1 MHLSQDIKPISYLKA
16 KTADVINSVN
26 ENQRTIIIT
35 QNGEAKAVVQDIK
48 TYENLQNSL
57 NLLKLIVQ
65 SENDIENN
73 EVLEQD
79 KMFENLEQK
88 LFGQF
93 NIAKK
98 IFFEIKKECANL
110 HYFPQRKRV
119 VPELQQ
125 IGILKYREIIH
136 ERWRIIFKIDNT
148 KVYVLLVVDSR
159 RNLEDILFQR
169 LIDKK

>member
-1 MHLSQDIKPISYLKA
+1 MKNFEVIWTKNAQFDLESIIEYIKI
-16 KTADVINSVN
+16 DSV
-26 ENQRTIIIT
+26 
-35 QNGEAKAVVQDIK
+35 
-48 TYENLQNSL
+48 
-57 NLLKLIVQ
+57 
-65 SENDIENN
+65 
-73 EVLEQD
+73 
-79 KMFENLEQK
+79 
-88 LFGQF
+88 

-98 IFFEIKKECANL
+98 IFFEIKKECDNL

-125 IGILKYREIIH
+125 IGILKYREIIY

>member
-1 MHLSQDIKPISYLKA
+1 MKNFEVIWTKNAQFDLESIIEYIKI
-16 KTADVINSVN
+16 DSV
-26 ENQRTIIIT
+26 
-35 QNGEAKAVVQDIK
+35 
-48 TYENLQNSL
+48 
-57 NLLKLIVQ
+57 
-65 SENDIENN
+65 
-73 EVLEQD
+73 
-79 KMFENLEQK
+79 
-88 LFGQF
+88 

-98 IFFEIKKECANL
+98 IFFEIKEEGANL
-110 HYFPQRKRV
+110 HYLPARKSV

-136 ERWRIIFKIDNT
+136 ERYRIIFKIDNT

>member
-1 MHLSQDIKPISYLKA
+1 MKNFEVIWTRNAQFDLESIIEYIKI
-16 KTADVINSVN
+16 DSV
-26 ENQRTIIIT
+26 
-35 QNGEAKAVVQDIK
+35 
-48 TYENLQNSL
+48 
-57 NLLKLIVQ
+57 
-65 SENDIENN
+65 
-73 EVLEQD
+73 
-79 KMFENLEQK
+79 
-88 LFGQF
+88 

-98 IFFEIKKECANL
+98 IFFEIKNECANL